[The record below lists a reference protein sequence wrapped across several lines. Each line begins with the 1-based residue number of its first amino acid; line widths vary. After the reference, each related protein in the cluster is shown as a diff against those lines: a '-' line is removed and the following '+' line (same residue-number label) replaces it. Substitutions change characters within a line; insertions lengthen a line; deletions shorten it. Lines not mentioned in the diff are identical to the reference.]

1 MKKYLVRFSVLF
13 SFFMLI
19 SFGLKAQNYE
29 YEIELEAVEIENLG
43 GLQSFAIGTW
53 DGYSILI
60 GGRLD
65 GLHQRQ
71 PFASF
76 DEAGHNTQIFVV
88 DPESKEVWKKS
99 VLTLPTSLREQMSST
114 NMQFTQSDDELIITG
129 GYGYS
134 ASAGDHVT
142 YAFLTRIDLKGLT
155 ESIINGNSDDPLDAQ
170 YFEQISDPRFAVT
183 GGRLL
188 LMDDMYYLVGG
199 HRFMGRYNPMG
210 PDHGPGFEQDYTYEA
225 RRFTIVGVSELA
237 VEFIDP
243 LHDEMHMRRRDF
255 NVVPFF
261 QDGEKGIIAY
271 SGVFQP
277 TSDVPWLY
285 PVKITEEG
293 ITADESFTQYFNH
306 YHSASLPIYNQ
317 ESDVMHTLFFGGIA
331 QFYMDNDV
339 LVQDNDIPFVQTIA
353 DVQLSK
359 EGFSE
364 HKLSAEMPDYLG
376 AGSEFVYIDD
386 VPKYSDEVIDG
397 DAMGDDK
404 LAVGYIFGGIRSSKA
419 NIFWENNGTQ
429 SEASS
434 TIYKVYLTRTQ
445 TVATE
450 ETPSTYSKLLLYP
463 NPASNVLKMSV
474 NLQQPTA
481 IDVEIRNAEGK
492 LIHQSQIAASETTTG
507 FNFFELQEAEIPYG
521 MYMYTLKFGDE
532 TVTRK
537 VVWSE

>member
-507 FNFFELQEAEIPYG
+507 FNFFKLQEAEIPYG

>member
-331 QFYMDNDV
+331 QFYMDNDM

-492 LIHQSQIAASETTTG
+492 LIHQSQIAASETNTG
-507 FNFFELQEAEIPYG
+507 FNFFKLQEAEIPYG

>member
-1 MKKYLVRFSVLF
+1 
-13 SFFMLI
+13 
-19 SFGLKAQNYE
+19 
-29 YEIELEAVEIENLG
+29 
-43 GLQSFAIGTW
+43 
-53 DGYSILI
+53 
-60 GGRLD
+60 
-65 GLHQRQ
+65 
-71 PFASF
+71 
-76 DEAGHNTQIFVV
+76 
-88 DPESKEVWKKS
+88 
-99 VLTLPTSLREQMSST
+99 
-114 NMQFTQSDDELIITG
+114 
-129 GYGYS
+129 
-134 ASAGDHVT
+134 
-142 YAFLTRIDLKGLT
+142 
-155 ESIINGNSDDPLDAQ
+155 
-170 YFEQISDPRFAVT
+170 
-183 GGRLL
+183 
-188 LMDDMYYLVGG
+188 
-199 HRFMGRYNPMG
+199 MG

-225 RRFTIVGVSELA
+225 RRFTIVEASELA

-261 QDGEKGIIAY
+261 QDGKKGIIAY

-277 TSDVPWLY
+277 TSNVPWLY

-293 ITADESFTQYFNH
+293 IAADESFTQYFNH

-331 QFYMDNDV
+331 QFYMDNGM

-376 AGSEFVYIDD
+376 AGSEFVFIDG
-386 VPKYSDEVIDG
+386 VPKFSDEVFDG

-404 LAVGYIFGGIRSSKA
+404 LAVGYIYGGIRSSKA

-434 TIYKVYLTRTQ
+434 TVYKVYLTRTQ

-450 ETPSTYSKLLLYP
+450 ETPSNYSKLLLYP
-463 NPASNVLKMSV
+463 NPASNILKMSV
-474 NLQQPTA
+474 NLQQPTP

-492 LIHQSQIAASETTTG
+492 MIHQSQIAASETTSG
-507 FNFFELQEAEIPYG
+507 FNFFKLQEAKIPYG
-521 MYMYTLKFGDE
+521 MYMYTLTFGNE

>member
-1 MKKYLVRFSVLF
+1 MKKYLVRFSVLL
-13 SFFMLI
+13 SFFLLI
-19 SFGLKAQNYE
+19 SFELKAQNYE

-43 GLQSFAIGTW
+43 GLQSFAIGSW

-76 DEAGHNTQIFVV
+76 DQAGHNTQIFVV
-88 DPESKEVWKKS
+88 NPESKEVWTKS

-114 NMQFTQSDDELIITG
+114 NMQFTQSDDELIIAG

-155 ESIINGNSDDPLDAQ
+155 QSIINGTSDDPLDSQ
-170 YFEQISDPRFAVT
+170 YFEQVSNPRFAVT

-188 LMDDMYYLVGG
+188 SMDEMYYLVGG

-225 RRFTIVGVSELA
+225 RRFTIVEASELA

-261 QDGEKGIIAY
+261 QDGKKGIIAY

-306 YHSASLPIYNQ
+306 YHSASLPIYDQ

-331 QFYMDNDV
+331 QFYMDNGM

-376 AGSEFVYIDD
+376 AGSEFVFIDG
-386 VPKYSDEVIDG
+386 VPKFSDEVFDG

-404 LAVGYIFGGIRSSKA
+404 LAVGYIYGGIRSSKA

-434 TIYKVYLTRTQ
+434 TVYKVYLTRTQ

-450 ETPSTYSKLLLYP
+450 ETPSNYSKLLLYP
-463 NPASNVLKMSV
+463 NPASNILKMSV
-474 NLQQPTA
+474 NLQQPTP

-492 LIHQSQIAASETTTG
+492 MIHQSQIAASETTSG
-507 FNFFELQEAEIPYG
+507 FNFFKLQEAKIPYG
-521 MYMYTLKFGDE
+521 MYMYTLTFGNE

>member
-1 MKKYLVRFSVLF
+1 MKKYLVRFSVLL
-13 SFFMLI
+13 SFFLLI
-19 SFGLKAQNYE
+19 SFELKAQNYE

-43 GLQSFAIGTW
+43 GLQSFAIGSW

-76 DEAGHNTQIFVV
+76 DQAGHNTQIFVV
-88 DPESKEVWKKS
+88 NPESKEVWTKS

-114 NMQFTQSDDELIITG
+114 NMQFTQSDDELIIAG

-155 ESIINGNSDDPLDAQ
+155 QSIINGTSDDPLDSQ
-170 YFEQISDPRFAVT
+170 YFEQVSNPRFAVT

-188 LMDDMYYLVGG
+188 SMDEMYYLVGG

-225 RRFTIVGVSELA
+225 RRFTIVEASELA

-261 QDGEKGIIAY
+261 QDGKKGIIAY

-306 YHSASLPIYNQ
+306 YHSASLPIYDQ

-331 QFYMDNDV
+331 QFYMDNGM

-376 AGSEFVYIDD
+376 AGSEFVFIDG
-386 VPKYSDEVIDG
+386 VPKFSDEVFDG

-404 LAVGYIFGGIRSSKA
+404 LAVGYIYGGIRSSKA

-434 TIYKVYLTRTQ
+434 TVYKVYLTRTQ

-450 ETPSTYSKLLLYP
+450 ETPSNYSKLLLL
-463 NPASNVLKMSV
+463 SKSS
-474 NLQQPTA
+474 
-481 IDVEIRNAEGK
+481 IKHSKDVC
-492 LIHQSQIAASETTTG
+492 
-507 FNFFELQEAEIPYG
+507 
-521 MYMYTLKFGDE
+521 
-532 TVTRK
+532 
-537 VVWSE
+537 